1 MMYKQDYDVI
11 VIGGGP
17 GGLPAAIAASRMGVK
32 TLLIERSS
40 ILGGL
45 AVSLLPLLGFID
57 RTGRQVLGG
66 IPQEFV
72 NRINEDQGT
81 LGHIRCPVHNSLT
94 IINPAWFRITAFE
107 MCREADVDVMLY
119 SELVSLRVD
128 NGKVT
133 GVTALCRGETRS
145 YQASIIIDA
154 TGDGCAAFFAGAHY
168 KKGNTMQPPSLTFSI
183 GNVNL
188 DVFLRY
194 LKANPETMRL
204 PDTYGVHQT
213 DEQFFSSRGFAFTG
227 FKELIDKARAAGDYT
242 LPRDRVIFTT
252 LPNRGE
258 VLVNTTRALGIDST
272 DVDSVIKGEFECHRQ
287 IKELMRFFK
296 KYAPGF
302 EDCFLSS
309 IAPCLGSRESR
320 RICGIKTLTDSALKN
335 CDVPED
341 TVVLAG
347 YNVDVHV
354 PETEKL
360 YLQPVEHAIGIP
372 YGCMVSDSV
381 EGLMMAGR
389 CISVDGDIY
398 GLTRI
403 MGTCMGTGEAA
414 GTAAAL
420 GIRQKISPKAL
431 DVDLLRK
438 TLIEKGVVL

>member
-1 MMYKQDYDVI
+1 MNNYDVI
-11 VIGGGP
+11 VVGGGP
-17 GGLPAAIAASRMGVK
+17 GGLPAAIAASRTGAK

-72 NRINEDQGT
+72 DRINEDDGT

-94 IINPAWFRITAFE
+94 IINPAWFRIAAFD
-107 MCREADVDVMLY
+107 MCKEAKVDVMLY
-119 SELVSLRVD
+119 SELTGVQVD
-128 NGKVT
+128 NGSIA
-133 GVTALCRGETRS
+133 GVSALCRGETRS
-145 YQASIIIDA
+145 YKAKVVIDA
-154 TGDGCAAFFAGAHY
+154 TGDGCAAFLAGAGY
-168 KKGNTMQPPSLTFSI
+168 RKSKSMQPPSLSFSI
-183 GNVNL
+183 GNVNIPA
-188 DVFLRY
+188 FLKY
-194 LKANPETMRL
+194 LKEHPETMKL

-213 DEQFFSSRGFAFTG
+213 DEQFFASKGFAFTG
-227 FKELIDKARAAGDYT
+227 FKEFIDKARANGEFT
-242 LPRDRVIFTT
+242 LPRDRIIFTT
-252 LPNRGE
+252 LPNKGE
-258 VLVNTTRALGIDST
+258 VLVNSTRALGIDT
-272 DVDSVIKGEFECHRQ
+272 NDIDSVIEGEFECHRQ
-287 IKELMRFFK
+287 IRELMRFFK

-302 EDCFLSS
+302 EECFLAS
-309 IAPCLGSRESR
+309 ISPCLGSRESR
-320 RICGIKTLTDSALKN
+320 RITGIKTLTDGALEK
-335 CDVPED
+335 CDVPAD

-347 YNVDVHV
+347 YNVDVHM
-354 PETEKL
+354 PEAEKL

-372 YGCMVSDSV
+372 YGCLVSDSI

-420 GIRQKISPKAL
+420 AAGKGISPKAL
-431 DVDLLRK
+431 DINLLCD
-438 TLIEKGVVL
+438 TLIKNGVIL